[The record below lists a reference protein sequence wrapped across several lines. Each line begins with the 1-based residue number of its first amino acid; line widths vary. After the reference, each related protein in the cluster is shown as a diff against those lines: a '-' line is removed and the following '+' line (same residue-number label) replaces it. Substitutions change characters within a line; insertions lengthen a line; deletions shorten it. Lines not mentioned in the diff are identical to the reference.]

1 MLKLNDSPVRT
12 SRNFRINNIK
22 IDDVVL
28 PEWRTAFDGGSFS
41 SSFCSEKNI
50 EPIADLKYGLGDIAC
65 DNVRE
70 FYNYS
75 TKITIDRADDIRF
88 SFDFDDNNLS
98 LIDYIE
104 AEAKADC
111 NISIVYDSKSD
122 LKCFHN
128 GIFKLRAEPGV
139 KVNVS
144 IVNLLNDSS
153 INLHA
158 IENCIDDDSVVNY
171 TIIDIGAK
179 YSVSNYYSNMFGTNG
194 INSLKTVYLGTK
206 NQVKDINY
214 IAELYGEK
222 TDINI
227 DVQGALKNGS
237 KKNFKGTI
245 DFKKGCKKAV
255 GNENEYCMLL
265 SKDSKSIALPM
276 LLCQEDDVEGN
287 HSSAS
292 GKVDDKELFYIMSRG
307 VQYND
312 AVKIIVKARFNE
324 IVEGIKNGDLK
335 NQILDVIDERLG
347 DDHE

>member
-1 MLKLNDSPVRT
+1 MIKLNDSPVRT

-28 PEWRTAFDGGSFS
+28 PEGRTAFDGVSFS
-41 SSFCSEKNI
+41 SNFCSENKF
-50 EPIADLKYGLGDIAC
+50 EPVVDLKYGLGDIAC

-75 TKITIDRADDIRF
+75 AKIGVDRVDDIRF
-88 SFDFDDNNLS
+88 SFDFDEDNLS
-98 LIDYIE
+98 LVDYIE
-104 AEAKADC
+104 VEAKADC
-111 NISIVYDSKSD
+111 NISIIYNSKTD

-128 GIFKLRAEPGV
+128 GILKLRVEPGV

-171 TIIDIGAK
+171 TTIDIGAK
-179 YSVSNYYSNMFGTNG
+179 YSVSNYYSNMYGNNG